1 MLKVGL
7 VATDTNVLALGKLL
21 AYVPEA
27 EMLNED
33 TVDAPVPA
41 ATDTVNC
48 AGVLGS
54 AVTLVGETVTPEGRP
69 KVDVPMSTLPKKLP
83 TGTTDTVMI

>member
-1 MLKVGL
+1 MLNVGL
-7 VATDTNVLALGKLL
+7 VATDTYVLTLGKLP

-27 EMLNED
+27 EKVNEE
-33 TVDAPVPA
+33 TGEAPVPA
-41 ATDTVNC
+41 ATETVNC

-54 AVTLVGETVTPEGRP
+54 AVALLGETVTPAGRP

-83 TGTTDTVMI
+83 TGTTDTVTI